1 MLSVMKRSRRHET
14 MMSSETG
21 ESLERSV
28 RASKRWCALMVADDS
43 LFIVGTS
50 KADEACSIDFGS
62 AFEDNF

>member
-1 MLSVMKRSRRHET
+1 
-14 MMSSETG
+14 MMSSEIG

-50 KADEACSIDFGS
+50 KADEAGSIDFGG
-62 AFEDNF
+62 AFEVNFY